1 MIGLSNLKKKVISLF
16 KKNWKYSLLVILV
29 LSIILVIKNINKRNY
44 DIEDYNSN
52 IQYNIHCKYDLLVIP
67 QALPKDVDTINNVEV
82 YEIKNNKQVLLK
94 KGTNADISKEAKM
107 NAGKYFV
114 TSDLAETNTKVKV
127 RIYQPV
133 ENE

>member
-1 MIGLSNLKKKVISLF
+1 M
-16 KKNWKYSLLVILV
+16 
-29 LSIILVIKNINKRNY
+29 SIILVIKNINKRHY

-52 IQYNIHCKYDLLVIP
+52 IQLKNDGSIGVSTRVQYNIHGKYDLLVIP

-107 NAGKYFV
+107 NARKICGFFSGKSNVISILLNLCPQLLSIFQFN
-114 TSDLAETNTKVKV
+114 SEILLL
-127 RIYQPV
+127 P
-133 ENE
+133 